1 MGGTLFWVGGHYF
14 GRVGVGALFDNAHS
28 NLPKDDFRVTDSKAL
43 NLIMVPTR
51 TRFSQPSFMGVF
63 LFNPVKELLMK
74 NLLSI

>member
-1 MGGTLFWVGGHYF
+1 MGGHYF
-14 GRVGVGALFDNAHS
+14 GWVGFFGGGGGGVALFDNAHS